1 MGVRVTAT
9 VTVGAGADA
18 GAVIDVVGTLRVKG
32 VERVEAV
39 TAPEAC
45 RDGWACAIGIVRVPD
60 GDELIPGVASGSSC
74 CATSAVTDMNA
85 ATTPA
90 MSAAEIAP
98 PSR

>member
-9 VTVGAGADA
+9 VTVGAGD
-18 GAVIDVVGTLRVKG
+18 GVVIDVVGTVRLKG
-32 VERVEAV
+32 VERVAAV
-39 TAPEAC
+39 TAPAAC